1 MKNIFFCCVFVLLLS
16 GCGAVNVTTEV
27 DTTVDFSGLTS
38 FSWLQTDTQPGDNV
52 RVNNPEVITIV
63 RAAVEKRLLAMG
75 YERQEG
81 EGADFFVTW
90 FGAIEKKVKVQS
102 IDHFYTSY
110 GYGAV
115 ASSMPLESR
124 KGGKSI
130 EYEEGTII
138 IDALIPGSHKVYW
151 RGIGTDRLLKG
162 MDSVEAKL
170 YLDRI
175 VGQILKNFPPRK
187 Q

>member
-1 MKNIFFCCVFVLLLS
+1 MKKVFFCCVCAVLLL
-16 GCGAVNVTTEV
+16 GCGAVNVTTIG

-38 FSWLQTDTQPGDNV
+38 FSWLQVDNPPGDNV

-75 YERQEG
+75 YEKQEG

-138 IDALIPGSHKVYW
+138 IDALIPGSHKVSW
-151 RGIGTDRLLKG
+151 RGIGIDRLLKG

-170 YLDRI
+170 YIDRI
-175 VGQILKNFPPRK
+175 VGQILKSFPSRK